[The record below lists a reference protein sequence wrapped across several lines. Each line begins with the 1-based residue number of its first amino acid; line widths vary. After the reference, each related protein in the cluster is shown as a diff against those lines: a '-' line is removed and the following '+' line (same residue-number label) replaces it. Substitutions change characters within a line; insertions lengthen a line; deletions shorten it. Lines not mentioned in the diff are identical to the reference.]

1 MIDGVN
7 DMKRRDV
14 KLAPSMIASDWAR
27 PLNTVHELTEAGIE
41 WLHWDAMDGHFVP
54 NLTLG
59 PMFLA
64 ALRPHTE
71 LHFDAHLMLSN
82 PGDYVAEFIDAGAD
96 SISVHAEAGPH
107 LHRVIG
113 RIKEKKSHRNKDVMA
128 GAVLNPATPV
138 SALDVILP
146 ELDYVLVMS
155 VNPGFSGQKFLP
167 LAVDKIAELNRR
179 RQEEGL
185 KFLIQVDGGVSPLTA
200 PLVVRAGADVLVCG
214 SNIFNSGTPQE
225 NVRALREAI
234 DKSFWETV

>member
-1 MIDGVN
+1 MIEAQ
-7 DMKRRDV
+7 RRSV

-27 PLNTVHELTEAGIE
+27 PLETLHNLTEAGVE

-59 PMFLA
+59 PMFLS
-64 ALRPHTE
+64 ALRRHTD

-82 PGDYVAEFIDAGAD
+82 PGDYVEAFVEAGAQ
-96 SISVHAEAGPH
+96 SISVHVEVGAH
-107 LHRVIG
+107 LHRLIG
-113 RIKEKKSHRNKDVMA
+113 RIKELGAFA

-138 SALDVILP
+138 STLDVILP

-167 LAVDKIAELNRR
+167 LAVDKIAVLNQK
-179 RQEEGL
+179 RQEQGL
-185 KFLIQVDGGVSPLTA
+185 NFLIQVDGGVTPSTA

-225 NVRALREAI
+225 NVRALRKAI
-234 DKSFWETV
+234 DKAWLEIV